1 MATGAF
7 NTIKA
12 GFAAGREIESMA
24 GDLGRWMGAVSD
36 IKKAEE
42 YNKKPPLFKKLFQ
55 AGSVEE
61 EAMQIFMAKKK
72 AEDMRAELKQIIS
85 FTRGP
90 SAWEELLKT
99 EGDIRKKRQKAIY
112 DQEERRRKLLEGI
125 AIALGIVVVGGLAIF
140 IVVLAA
146 KARGVMQLK
155 YVYKDYVF
163 VNDNNKGVLYK
174 AGKLLFMG
182 NSWSA
187 IQLFLSSTESA
198 PEVVN
203 MFRAQL
209 EQREVIKLRTEAKKP
224 KEPPTPIQEEKKPAI
239 RRPGRNDRRLV
250 R

>member
-1 MATGAF
+1 LIDPISAVAMATGAF

-112 DQEERRRKLLEGI
+112 DQEERRRKVLEAV
-125 AIALGIVVVGGLAIF
+125 AIVLGIVVVGGFAIF

-146 KARGVMQLK
+146 KARGVL
-155 YVYKDYVF
+155 
-163 VNDNNKGVLYK
+163 
-174 AGKLLFMG
+174 
-182 NSWSA
+182 
-187 IQLFLSSTESA
+187 
-198 PEVVN
+198 
-203 MFRAQL
+203 
-209 EQREVIKLRTEAKKP
+209 
-224 KEPPTPIQEEKKPAI
+224 
-239 RRPGRNDRRLV
+239 
-250 R
+250 